1 MTQHRHAVRDTR
13 TLHLVSALVDAGLVE
28 SDRRTDAE
36 HVVDGVLAG
45 QATPAAPM
53 RRRLAELAGYVGG
66 AFVVAAAA
74 IFLGVQW
81 GSLTSGEQ
89 VGLLAAIA
97 AVLAVVG
104 VAVVRTA
111 TGGAAVVRAGADPV
125 RRRLGGAL
133 LTAAAG
139 SAAGALGVL
148 VEDTTSVSEQVVVA
162 LAFGTLAVLSLVGYV
177 VAPTVVGQLG
187 VALGAATVVPVA
199 VDASGN
205 GSAPATGLWILA
217 LGLLWLVATER
228 ALWREVASA
237 RVLGCGLTV
246 LGAQVLVFDSGDLR
260 WVGYLALAVVAAAAF
275 GAYVVRPAWPYLA
288 AGVVSVTL
296 VVPEAL
302 LDWTD
307 NDLGPAGVMLVTGVT
322 LLAASLVGFRLR
334 RDAGLGGSP
343 TSHSSGP

>member
-1 MTQHRHAVRDTR
+1 MTLHQHTVRDTR
-13 TLHLVSALVDAGLVE
+13 TLHLVTALVDAGLVGPE
-28 SDRRTDAE
+28 RRTDAE
-36 HVVDGVLAG
+36 RVVDGVLAG

-66 AFVVAAAA
+66 AFVVSAAA

-81 GSLTSGEQ
+81 GALSAGEQ
-89 VGLLAAIA
+89 VGLLAGIA
-97 AVLAVVG
+97 AVLAVVAM
-104 VAVVRTA
+104 AVVGTSS
-111 TGGAAVVRAGADPV
+111 GGASAVRTGADPV
-125 RRRLGGAL
+125 RRRLAGAL

-148 VEDTTSVSEQVVVA
+148 VGETTSASDELAVA
-162 LAFGTLAVLSLVGYV
+162 LGFGTLAVLSMVGYA

-187 VALGAATVVPVA
+187 VALGAATAVPVA
-199 VDASGN
+199 LDAAGDS
-205 GSAPATGLWILA
+205 SSLSTGAWILA
-217 LGLLWLVATER
+217 LGVLWLVATER

-237 RVLGCGLTV
+237 RVLGCGLAV
-246 LGAQVLVFDSGDLR
+246 LGAQVLVFETGDLQ

-288 AGVVSVTL
+288 AGVVAVTL

-322 LLAASLVGFRLR
+322 LLGSSLVGFRLR
-334 RDAGLGGSP
+334 RDAAVGG
-343 TSHSSGP
+343 